1 MKVLYINPVFLS
13 YRIPF
18 YKKLKELF
26 NNDFYVLYSTK
37 RYIKKGVED
46 LLPQIKMA
54 LGSNAIEFKT
64 ELIYDV
70 NKKSFNKYGKE
81 KGRKIPFTLGLIRN
95 ILKIHPDVLISEGF
109 YQWTPFAV
117 IYSFIMRAKLFIG
130 YERTLHTER
139 NTGILLTT
147 YRKLIN
153 LFVTGYLV
161 NGTETQKYL
170 ISIGVS
176 PQKIFIGGMN
186 ADSRGLREAIAN
198 YPLSQKK
205 IFKQQF
211 INTNDNGLIYLF
223 SGQII
228 ERKGLIYLL
237 NAWKKHILVYPND
250 RLIIIGGGSLLKKY
264 QTLFS
269 TNNSIYLEG
278 KIPYNEVYKYYAIA
292 DIFILPTLEDNWS
305 LVIPEAMSCG
315 LPVATSIYNGCH
327 VELVKKGYNGITFDT
342 YKEDTI
348 INALDYF
355 HHVDLKK
362 FGSNSIELEK
372 QFDTDH
378 CAYRVFNAI
387 NNITKWEKK

>member
-1 MKVLYINPVFLS
+1 
-13 YRIPF
+13 
-18 YKKLKELF
+18 
-26 NNDFYVLYSTK
+26 
-37 RYIKKGVED
+37 
-46 LLPQIKMA
+46 
-54 LGSNAIEFKT
+54 
-64 ELIYDV
+64 
-70 NKKSFNKYGKE
+70 
-81 KGRKIPFTLGLIRN
+81 
-95 ILKIHPDVLISEGF
+95 
-109 YQWTPFAV
+109 
-117 IYSFIMRAKLFIG
+117 MRAKLFIG

-153 LFVTGYLV
+153 LFVSGYLV

-205 IFKQQF
+205 IFKQQY
-211 INTNDNGLIYLF
+211 INTNDYGLIYLF

-228 ERKGLIYLL
+228 ERNGLIYLQ